1 MSRSLFPALSLVL
14 AAGCTSVWHDARFV
28 PSPLEV
34 GVTAEGAP
42 RAEAR
47 ALLAVRGIRRA
58 VPSEDR
64 PAEVEMQLRL
74 ENVGEVPLA
83 LDPAGFDLV
92 TADLISFRAPVVE
105 PLADQDV
112 APGAQQLWTLR
123 FATPEGRDAES
134 LDWSG
139 LNLRF
144 RVRFGER
151 SVLTGVTFDRLE
163 LPPPGYYYD
172 PYWGP
177 YPYYPYHSHVHIGV
191 GVVGG

>member
-1 MSRSLFPALSLVL
+1 MSRSLLFALSLGLV
-14 AAGCTSVWHDARFV
+14 AGCTSTWHDARFV

-34 GVTAEGAP
+34 GVTAEGEP

-47 ALLAVRGIRRA
+47 ALLSVRGVRRA
-58 VPSEDR
+58 VSAEQR
-64 PAEVEMQLRL
+64 PAEVELQLRL
-74 ENVGEVPLA
+74 ENIGDVPLT
-83 LDPAGFDLV
+83 LDPAAFDLV
-92 TADLISFRAPVVE
+92 TADLISFRAPSVE
-105 PLADQDV
+105 PSADSEI

-123 FATPEGRDAES
+123 FATPEGYAADD

-151 SVLTGVTFDRLE
+151 SVITGVTFDRLV
-163 LPPPGYYYD
+163 LPTPYYAND

-177 YPYYPYHSHVHIGV
+177 YPYPYSRVHVGV
-191 GVVGG
+191 GFVGG

>member
-1 MSRSLFPALSLVL
+1 MLRSLRPLLVL
-14 AAGCTSVWHDARFV
+14 ALVAGCTSTWHDVRFV

-34 GVTAEGAP
+34 GVTAAGEP

-47 ALLAVRGIRRA
+47 ALLSVRGVRRA
-58 VPSEDR
+58 VESEQR
-64 PAEVEMQLRL
+64 PAEVELQLRL

-92 TADLISFRAPVVE
+92 TADLVSFRAPALE
-105 PLADQDV
+105 PSAEQEV

-123 FATPEGRDAES
+123 FPTPEGLGADD

-151 SVLTGVTFDRLE
+151 AVITGVTFDRLV
-163 LPPPGYYYD
+163 LPPYGYYYD

-177 YPYYPYHSHVHIGV
+177 YPYPYRSHLHVGV

>member
-1 MSRSLFPALSLVL
+1 MSRCLLPFVFLAL
-14 AAGCTSVWHDARFV
+14 AAGCTSTWHDVRFV

-34 GVTAEGAP
+34 GVTAAGEP

-47 ALLAVRGIRRA
+47 ALLAVRGVRRA
-58 VPSEDR
+58 DASEQR
-64 PAEVEMQLRL
+64 PAEVELQFRL

-83 LDPAGFDLV
+83 LDTQGFDLV
-92 TADLISFRAPVVE
+92 TADLISFRAPQIE
-105 PLADQDV
+105 PSAVLEV

-123 FATPEGRDAES
+123 FPTPEGLEADD

-151 SVLTGVTFDRLE
+151 AVITGVTFDRLV
-163 LPPPGYYYD
+163 LPSPGYYYD

-177 YPYYPYHSHVHIGV
+177 YPYPYRSHLHVGV

>member
-1 MSRSLFPALSLVL
+1 MPRSLLVLLLLALS
-14 AAGCTSVWHDARFV
+14 AGCSSTWHDVRFV

-34 GVTAEGAP
+34 GVTAAGEP

-47 ALLAVRGIRRA
+47 ALLSVRGVRRA
-58 VPSEDR
+58 VEER
-64 PAEVEMQLRL
+64 PAEVELQFRL

-83 LDPAGFDLV
+83 LDPDAFDLV
-92 TADLISFRAPVVE
+92 TADLISFRPPQIDPAVE
-105 PLADQDV
+105 LEV

-123 FATPEGRDAES
+123 FATPEGRTADD

-151 SVLTGVTFDRLE
+151 AVITGVTFDRLV

-177 YPYYPYHSHVHIGV
+177 YPYPYPYRSHLHVGV
-191 GVVGG
+191 GVSSG